1 MRYYIDLKAIGSIM
15 RNPKYS
21 DKEKVLL
28 YIIAD
33 HCQFLQNIG
42 KACQLSYSII
52 KKWTGWGDHTVQNT
66 IASLVE
72 KGDISYV
79 TEHLKGN
86 RKSTAVVSTG
96 YCRSDSNST
105 VETAVQGTVVAAVNN
120 KQEKQQRNS
129 TIAESTYSSKCGV
142 TENESSC
149 SESEDTSFLDE
160 VESDCKAKDSNS
172 EESAITKY
180 LNEHLCDGNVM
191 GDIIEWEINQGR
203 YSCDIEVQRVV
214 EHVNKNCDSV
224 QLDPDHYKKLFQKEK
239 EKADRE
245 RLVKIMNT

>member
-1 MRYYIDLKAIGSIM
+1 M
-15 RNPKYS
+15 RNSEYS

-33 HCQFLQNIG
+33 HCQFSLNTG
-42 KACQLSYSII
+42 KACELSYSII

-79 TEHLKGN
+79 TEHIKGN

-105 VETAVQGTVVAAVNN
+105 VETAVQGTVETAVNN

-129 TIAESTYSSKCGV
+129 TIAISTSSYSEESDLTR
-142 TENESSC
+142 SSC
-149 SESEDTSFLDE
+149 TIAEDTSF
-160 VESDCKAKDSNS
+160 SDGENS
-172 EESAITKY
+172 EPKKSELQSTLDQLEWCIDNDVWASDVSFDLAFEQLSRKVEGLDVNYDYLKDRFNQRQTKKSLTRLSQCVSA
-180 LNEHLCDGNVM
+180 
-191 GDIIEWEINQGR
+191 
-203 YSCDIEVQRVV
+203 
-214 EHVNKNCDSV
+214 
-224 QLDPDHYKKLFQKEK
+224 
-239 EKADRE
+239 
-245 RLVKIMNT
+245 